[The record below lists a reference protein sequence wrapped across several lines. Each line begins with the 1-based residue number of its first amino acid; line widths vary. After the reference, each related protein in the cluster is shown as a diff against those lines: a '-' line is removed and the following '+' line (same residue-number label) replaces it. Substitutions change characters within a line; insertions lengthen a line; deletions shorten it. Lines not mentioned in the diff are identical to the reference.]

1 MGSLTAMARW
11 PIPALLRER
20 ASLQPDRTAFTF
32 IDYEKDWAGVSES
45 VTWSRLHRRVVNIA
59 QELRLHG
66 SPGDRAVILA
76 PQGLDYIA
84 AFLGAL
90 QSGLVAVPLGVG
102 GEERI
107 NSVMHDA
114 TPSVVLTTSGVV
126 DEIARYVEPTSGESA
141 PSIIEVD
148 LLDLDSKV
156 APTARAD
163 TSPGTEYVQYTSGST
178 RDPAGVMV
186 SHANVIAN
194 FEHMNADFFAD
205 HGGVA
210 PPDTTVVSWV
220 PFYHDMGLHLGV
232 VFPILTG
239 FHTVLTSPIAFLQRP
254 ARWMQL
260 LASNSHATSAAP
272 NFAFDLAARKT
283 SDDDMAGFDLADVL
297 FLLNAGERV
306 QPSTLRRFAERFA
319 RFNLRSSVVRAGYGM
334 AEATAYVA
342 TREAGQ
348 PPRVVHFES
357 EELTAGKAKPSA
369 AGGGTPLVSYGVPR
383 SPKVCIVD
391 PETGIECPAGTTGEI
406 WVHGDNIAT
415 GYWRKPRETEQTFG
429 ATLVASSP
437 GLPET
442 PWLRTGDLGFISDGE
457 LFVIGRIKDLL
468 IVYGRNHSPDD
479 LEATI
484 QSVAPGRCAAI
495 AVADDGTEKLVAI
508 IECKNRAG
516 AKQEA
521 IDNFDVLKRKVTS
534 AISDVHGLGVADLV
548 VVEPGSIPITT
559 SGKVRRAACV
569 ERYRQNGFA
578 RLDG

>member
-1 MGSLTAMARW
+1 MARW

-32 IDYEKDWAGVSES
+32 VDYDKDWEGVSES
-45 VTWSRLHRRVVNIA
+45 LTWSQLYRRVTTISD
-59 QELRLHG
+59 ELRQQG
-66 SPGDRAVILA
+66 SPGDRAVIIA

-102 GEERI
+102 LDERI
-107 NSVMHDA
+107 SSVMRDA
-114 TPSVVLTTSGVV
+114 TPSVVLTTSGVAG
-126 DEIARYVEPTSGESA
+126 DIAFYVESTAGMA
-141 PSIIEVD
+141 SIVEVD
-148 LLDLDSKV
+148 RLDFESKV
-156 APTARAD
+156 GQPRRGD
-163 TSPGTEYVQYTSGST
+163 VSSETEYVQYTSGST

-186 SHANVIAN
+186 SNENVIAN

-260 LASNSHATSAAP
+260 LAGNSHATSAAP

-306 QPSTLRRFAERFA
+306 QPATLRRFADRFA
-319 RFNLRSSVVRAGYGM
+319 RCNLKSSVVRAGYGM

-348 PPRVVHFES
+348 PPRVVVFES
-357 EELTAGKAKPSA
+357 EELTAGTAKRSV
-369 AGGGTPLVSYGVPR
+369 AGGGTALVSYGAPR

-406 WVHGDNIAT
+406 WVHGDNIAA
-415 GYWRKPRETEQTFG
+415 GYWRKPRESEQTFG
-429 ATLVASSP
+429 ATLAAPSP
-437 GLPET
+437 GLPEK

-484 QSVAPGRCAAI
+484 QSVVPGRCAAI
-495 AVADDGTEKLVAI
+495 AVPDDGTEKLVAI
-508 IECKNRAG
+508 IEFKSRAG
-516 AKQEA
+516 SEQEA
-521 IDNFDVLKRKVTS
+521 TDNFDILKRKVTS
-534 AISDVHGLGVADLV
+534 AISTGHGLGVADLV

-578 RLDG
+578 RLDA

>member
-1 MGSLTAMARW
+1 MARW

-32 IDYEKDWAGVSES
+32 IDYEKDWAGVAES
-45 VTWSRLHRRVVNIA
+45 LTWSRLHRRVVNIA

-114 TPSVVLTTSGVV
+114 APSVVLTTSGVV
-126 DEIARYVEPTSGESA
+126 DDIARYVESTSGES
-141 PSIIEVD
+141 PPTIIEVD

-156 APTARAD
+156 APTARGD
-163 TSPGTEYVQYTSGST
+163 MSPGTEYVQYTSGST

-186 SHANVIAN
+186 SHENVIAN

-260 LASNSHATSAAP
+260 LASNTHATSAAP

-306 QPSTLRRFAERFA
+306 QPPTLRRFAERFA
-319 RFNLRSSVVRAGYGM
+319 RFNLRSTVVRAGYGM

-357 EELTAGKAKPSA
+357 EELTAGKAKLST
-369 AGGGTPLVSYGVPR
+369 AGGGTALVSYGVPR

-429 ATLVASSP
+429 ATLVAPSP

-495 AVADDGTEKLVAI
+495 TVADDGTEKLVAI
-508 IECKNRAG
+508 IECKNRA
-516 AKQEA
+516 AANQ
-521 IDNFDVLKRKVTS
+521 DPMDYFDVLKRKVSS
-534 AISDVHGLGVADLV
+534 AISNVHGLGVADLV

>member
-1 MGSLTAMARW
+1 MARW

-32 IDYEKDWAGVSES
+32 IDYEKDWAGVAES

-114 TPSVVLTTSGVV
+114 APSVVLTTSGVV
-126 DEIARYVEPTSGESA
+126 DDIARYVESTSGES
-141 PSIIEVD
+141 PPTIIEVD

-156 APTARAD
+156 APTARGD
-163 TSPGTEYVQYTSGST
+163 MSPGTEYVQYTSGST

-186 SHANVIAN
+186 SHENVIAN

-260 LASNSHATSAAP
+260 LASNTHATSAAP

-306 QPSTLRRFAERFA
+306 QPPTLRRFAERFA

-357 EELTAGKAKPSA
+357 EELTAGKAKLST
-369 AGGGTPLVSYGVPR
+369 AGGGTALVSYGVPR

-429 ATLVASSP
+429 ATLVAPSP

-442 PWLRTGDLGFISDGE
+442 QWLRTGDLGFISDGE

-508 IECKNRAG
+508 IECKNRA
-516 AKQEA
+516 AANQDPM
-521 IDNFDVLKRKVTS
+521 DNFDVLKRKVSS
-534 AISDVHGLGVADLV
+534 AISNVHGLGVADLV